1 MYCLGLMSGTSVDSI
16 DAALV
21 KITGKDLD
29 LNIEFLAGINH
40 DYPKKVRQ
48 TILEVAG
55 GKLLSIEKLAELD
68 EEIALC
74 FVEAVNQIKQNYSTI
89 ELIGS
94 HGQTVY
100 HRPPSEERLGYTL
113 QLGRGEIIANLT
125 KIPTVNNFRVPDI
138 AVGGQG
144 APLVSKIDAY
154 LLSDPQNY
162 RCVQNIGGI
171 GNVTYVPP
179 KQEKNRESQIM
190 GWDTGPGN
198 ILIDLAVQ
206 KLTNGEK
213 TYDKNGEWAAQGNPN
228 VDLIEQWLKQDFFQQ
243 SPPKS
248 TGRELFGKEYLEK
261 CWQDAQTYDLSE
273 KDFLAT
279 LTELTAAS
287 IAHSYQQFLKHPIE
301 EILLCGG
308 GSNNLYLKDRIQS
321 YFPGKTIVKT
331 TDEVGMN
338 SDFKE
343 AIAFAILAYWRYVSK
358 LPGNLP
364 QVTGAKQKRLLGDI
378 HHPLSRSFG
387 SSNQETNN

>member
-21 KITGKDLD
+21 KITGKELD
-29 LNIEFLAGINH
+29 LKIELLSGINH
-40 DYPKKVRQ
+40 DYPDNLRE

-55 GKLLSIEKLAELD
+55 GKPLSMEAYAQLD

-74 FVEAVNQIKQNYSTI
+74 FVEAVNKIKQEHPNI

-100 HRPPSEERLGYTL
+100 HRPPSNDKIGYTL

-125 KIPTVNNFRVPDI
+125 GVTTVNNFRVADI
-138 AVGGQG
+138 AAGGQG

-154 LLSDPQNY
+154 LLSDRHKY

-171 GNVTYVPP
+171 GNVTYLPAKEVENW
-179 KQEKNRESQIM
+179 QEKVM

-198 ILIDLAVQ
+198 MLIDLAV
-206 KLTNGEK
+206 KKFSNGEK
-213 TYDKNGEWAAQGNPN
+213 TYDKNGEWAAQGTPN
-228 VDLIEQWLKQDFFQQ
+228 LELIEQWLKQDFFQQ

-248 TGRELFGKEYLEK
+248 TGRELFGADYLEK
-261 CWQDAQTYDLSE
+261 CWQDAQKYKLSE
-273 KDFLAT
+273 TDFLAT
-279 LTELTAAS
+279 LTDLTAAS
-287 IAHSYQQFLKHPIE
+287 IAHNYQQFIKHPLD

-308 GSNNLYLKDRIQS
+308 GSRNLLLKKRIQAH
-321 YFPGKTIVKT
+321 FPGQTVVKT

-364 QVTGAKQKRLLGDI
+364 QVTGAKQERLLGDI
-378 HHPLSRSFG
+378 HDPL
-387 SSNQETNN
+387 

>member
-29 LNIEFLAGINH
+29 LKVQFLSGVNYN
-40 DYPKKVRQ
+40 YPEKLRQ

-55 GKLLSIEKLAELD
+55 GKPLSMEEFAQLD

-74 FVEAVNQIKQNYSTI
+74 FAQAVNEIKQNYPTI

-100 HRPPSEERLGYTL
+100 HRPPIQKKLGYTL

-125 KIPTVNNFRVPDI
+125 GISTVNNFRVADI
-138 AVGGQG
+138 AAGGQG

-154 LLSDPQNY
+154 LLSHPQHH

-171 GNVTYVPP
+171 GNVTYLPP
-179 KQEKNRESQIM
+179 KQGNHWEDQIM

-206 KLTNGEK
+206 KLSNGTK
-213 TYDKNGEWAAQGNPN
+213 TYDKNGEWASLGHPHST
-228 VDLIEQWLKQDFFQQ
+228 LIEQWLQQDFFQQ
-243 SPPKS
+243 KPPKS

-261 CWQDAQTYDLSE
+261 CWQDAQDHDLSE
-273 KDFLAT
+273 ADFLAT
-279 LTELTAAS
+279 LTDLTAAS
-287 IAHSYQQFLKHPIE
+287 IAHSYQNFLNYPID

-308 GSNNLYLKDRIQS
+308 GSHNLYLKERIQS
-321 YFPGKTIVKT
+321 HFSPNTLVKT

-364 QVTGAKQKRLLGDI
+364 QVTGAKQKKLLGEIHLPI
-378 HHPLSRSFG
+378 HH
-387 SSNQETNN
+387 QTNK

>member
-21 KITGKDLD
+21 KITGKELD
-29 LNIEFLAGINH
+29 LNIELLSGINH
-40 DYPKKVRQ
+40 DYPDKLRA

-55 GKLLSIEKLAELD
+55 GKPLSMEAYAQLD
-68 EEIALC
+68 EAIALC
-74 FVEAVNQIKQNYSTI
+74 FVEAVDKIKQNHPNI

-100 HRPPSEERLGYTL
+100 HRPPNQENIGYTL

-125 KIPTVNNFRVPDI
+125 GITTVNNFRVADI
-138 AVGGQG
+138 AAGGQG

-154 LLSDPQNY
+154 LLSDPEKY

-171 GNVTYVPP
+171 GNVTYLPAKKEDNWQKKV
-179 KQEKNRESQIM
+179 M

-198 ILIDLAVQ
+198 MLIDLAVQ
-206 KLTNGEK
+206 KFSNGEK
-213 TYDKNGEWAAQGNPN
+213 NYDKNGEWAAQGNPYLE
-228 VDLIEQWLKQDFFQQ
+228 LIEKWLKHDFFQQ
-243 SPPKS
+243 PPPKS
-248 TGRELFGKEYLEK
+248 TGRELFGADYLEQ
-261 CWQDAQTYDLSE
+261 CWQDAQKYNLSE
-273 KDFLAT
+273 TDFLAT
-279 LTELTAAS
+279 ITDLTAAS
-287 IAHSYQQFLKHPIE
+287 IAHNYQQFIKHPID

-308 GSNNLYLKDRIQS
+308 GSLNLYLKKRIQAH
-321 YFPGKTIVKT
+321 FPGSTAVRT

-364 QVTGAKQKRLLGDI
+364 QVTGAKQERLLGDI
-378 HHPLSRSFG
+378 HYPL
-387 SSNQETNN
+387 

>member
-21 KITGKDLD
+21 KITGKELD
-29 LNIEFLAGINH
+29 LNIELLSGINH
-40 DYPKKVRQ
+40 SYPEKIRQ

-55 GKLLSIEKLAELD
+55 GKPLSMEAFAQLD
-68 EEIALC
+68 ETIALC
-74 FVEAVNQIKQNYSTI
+74 FVEAVNKIKQHHSTI

-100 HRPPSEERLGYTL
+100 HRPPIKEKLGYTL

-125 KIPTVNNFRVPDI
+125 GIPTINNFRVADI
-138 AVGGQG
+138 AAGGQG

-154 LLSDPQNY
+154 LLSDPKKH
-162 RCVQNIGGI
+162 RCVQNIGGMS
-171 GNVTYVPP
+171 NVTYLPP
-179 KQEKNRESQIM
+179 KPEKNWQNKII

-206 KLTNGEK
+206 KLTNGK
-213 TYDKNGEWAAQGNPN
+213 KNYDKNGEWAAQGHPHSA
-228 VDLIEQWLKQDFFQQ
+228 LIQQWLKQDFFKQP
-243 SPPKS
+243 PPKS
-248 TGRELFGKEYLEK
+248 TGRELFGADYLEK
-261 CWQDAQTYDLSE
+261 CWQDAQQYNLSE
-273 KDFLAT
+273 TDFLAT
-279 LTELTAAS
+279 LTDFTATS
-287 IAHSYQQFLKHPIE
+287 IVHSYQHFLKHPID

-308 GSNNLYLKDRIQS
+308 GSHNLYLKKRIQDHCPS
-321 YFPGKTIVKT
+321 TTRVKT

-364 QVTGAKQKRLLGDI
+364 KVTGAKKERLLGDI
-378 HHPLSRSFG
+378 HLPLS
-387 SSNQETNN
+387 T